1 MRRSPKELCANVHS
15 PQMTTAETMPE
26 KPSPSAYHLLLQLEQ
41 QFDDLLGTIEVAVSL
56 YEQQHPAAWVFNH
69 PTPTHQWLREAL
81 FDMWHEH
88 DQDGR
93 ETRNYIAIVAAND
106 ELLTAIEAIN
116 RSKALF
122 GERLQH
128 IKQTFPQT
136 LSEAKSR
143 LPLRHPHV
151 NEALRRNGLARL
163 HLKQSWR
170 QLPIAQAPVSRVR
183 FAWYSSGRSIKRVS
197 VQEAENKLLKL
208 DTDAPHVRIQ
218 LRKLASIPSGEV
230 LAQVQ
235 TQAPLMRANLFFTEP
250 LDDGHTRRAL
260 NAAMPIF
267 VPSNSHRLP
276 HINLPAPQP
285 PTTRT
290 RARRRDEKIEQDVF
304 LPSLRIYRYR

>member
-1 MRRSPKELCANVHS
+1 
-15 PQMTTAETMPE
+15 MPE
-26 KPSPSAYHLLLQLEQ
+26 QSSLSAYHLLLQLEQ
-41 QFDDLLGTIEVAVSL
+41 QFDALLATIEAAVSL
-56 YEQQHPAAWVFNH
+56 YEQQQPATWVFNQT
-69 PTPTHQWLREAL
+69 TPTTHWLREAL
-81 FDMWHEH
+81 FDMWHEQ

-106 ELLTAIEAIN
+106 ELLTAASAVN
-116 RSKALF
+116 QAKARFSEL
-122 GERLQH
+122 LQD
-128 IKQTFPQT
+128 IKQAFPQT

-143 LPLRHPHV
+143 LPHRHPHV
-151 NEALRRNGLARL
+151 DEVLRRNGLARL

-183 FAWYSSGRSIKRVS
+183 FAWYSSGRSIKRLS
-197 VQEAENKLLKL
+197 VQEAEHKLLQL
-208 DTDAPHVRIQ
+208 DTEAPHIRIQ

-250 LDDGHTRRAL
+250 LEDGHTRRAL

-267 VPSNSHRLP
+267 VPDNNQRLP
-276 HINLPAPQP
+276 HINLPASQP

-290 RARRRDEKIEQDVF
+290 RARRRDEKLEQDVF

>member
-1 MRRSPKELCANVHS
+1 M
-15 PQMTTAETMPE
+15 AEPMPE

-41 QFDDLLGTIEVAVSL
+41 QFDALLGTIEAAVSL
-56 YEQQHPAAWVFNH
+56 YEQQQPVSWVFNQT
-69 PTPTHQWLREAL
+69 TPNHQWLREAL
-81 FDMWHEH
+81 FDMWHEQ

-106 ELLTAIEAIN
+106 ELLSAIDDVNLA
-116 RSKALF
+116 KARFSEL
-122 GERLQH
+122 LQH
-128 IKQTFPQT
+128 IKQAYPQT

-143 LPLRHPHV
+143 LPQRHPHV
-151 NEALRRNGLARL
+151 DEVLRRNGLARL

-183 FAWYSSGRSIKRVS
+183 FAWYSSGRSIKRLT
-197 VQEAENKLLKL
+197 VQEAEQKLLNL
-208 DTDAPHVRIQ
+208 DTEAPHIRIQ
-218 LRKLASIPSGEV
+218 LRKLAGIPSGEV

-250 LDDGHTRRAL
+250 LEDGHTRRAL

-267 VPSNSHRLP
+267 VPDNHKRLP
-276 HINLPAPQP
+276 HIKVPASQP

-290 RARRRDEKIEQDVF
+290 RARRRDEKLEQDVF
-304 LPSLRIYRYR
+304 LSSLRIYRYR